1 LWATPV
7 STARLAAVFANGL
20 AGEALRCAQLKAT
33 AVIEGAGDHCCEYM
47 TGGVI
52 VVLGKVGRNVGAGM
66 TGGLAYFLDE
76 MGGLHLV
83 NQEIVKLNA

>member
-7 STARLAAVFANGL
+7 STARLAAVFANGWL
-20 AGEALRCAQLKAT
+20 VSVRCPQPKGT
-33 AVIEGAGDHCCEYM
+33 AVIAGDHRCEYM

-66 TGGLAYFLDE
+66 TGGLPTDE
-76 MGGLHLV
+76 DG
-83 NQEIVKLNA
+83 NFPN